1 MNDSD
6 DLSTSTSHN
15 YQMMSGRMPR
25 QQQGNGR
32 SLIRNPSYNSDSSR
46 TDEIET
52 VDMEMSDDDTGV
64 IDNQSVGSSTGEGEL
79 LSNMQLM
86 THLFIL
92 IFLL

>member
-6 DLSTSTSHN
+6 DLSTSSSHN

-25 QQQGNGR
+25 QQQGNGGR

-64 IDNQSVGSSTGEGEL
+64 IDNQSVGSSTGGGKL
-79 LSNMQLM
+79 KLSIN
-86 THLFIL
+86 
-92 IFLL
+92 